1 MLYFKKS
8 TYTLC
13 IYLHQN
19 SPFISGIL
27 VTYFC
32 DFSAFR
38 EEVAATEEEDTGEI
52 ILTQEEQ
59 NNIENNNNGESILSL
74 SHSQSQSIHS
84 DCHVH
89 LSSMH
94 SLNPYLN

>member
-1 MLYFKKS
+1 MAAPLVGQ
-8 TYTLC
+8 
-13 IYLHQN
+13 HQQFCWYEN
-19 SPFISGIL
+19 EELFFLDVIL

-59 NNIENNNNGESILSL
+59 NNIENNNNGENL
-74 SHSQSQSIHS
+74 
-84 DCHVH
+84 
-89 LSSMH
+89 
-94 SLNPYLN
+94 